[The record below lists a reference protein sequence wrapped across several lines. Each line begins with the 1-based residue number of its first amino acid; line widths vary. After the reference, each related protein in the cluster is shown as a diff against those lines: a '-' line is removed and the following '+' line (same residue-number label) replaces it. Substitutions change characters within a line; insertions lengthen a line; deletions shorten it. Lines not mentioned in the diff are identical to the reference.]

1 LSTEIDTI
9 YIGGEW
15 VTPATTN
22 KIEIQ
27 SPATGEPVG
36 SVIAAGERD
45 VDRAV
50 AAARAAFDDPGG
62 WSNWE
67 PTDRARVLAEFAQ
80 QYQLVAENMARTV
93 CQQNGM
99 PISQAAQLEGAVP
112 GTLLTYYADLI
123 EKLPI
128 SESRWS
134 PAGTRTLVTHFP
146 VGVIAVITPWN
157 FPQTLS
163 AFMYAPALAAGN
175 TVVLKPSPETPL
187 DALLLAEV
195 ADKAG
200 LPAGVFNVV
209 PGGTDV
215 GRALVTSP
223 GVDKVTFTGSTSSGR
238 EVAGACGWLLKPV
251 MLELGGKSAAVILD
265 DPGLDLGAFAEQLFA
280 ATLLNNGQT
289 CFASTRI
296 LAPRRRYDEVVDF
309 FTAMAQS
316 LNIGDPLD
324 PNTQIGPLV
333 SAAQRGRVERYIQQ
347 GLADGGRITTGGR
360 RPPHLPDGYF
370 IEPTIFA
377 GLDNRSAVAREEIFG
392 PVLTVIAYDDEDD
405 AIGIANDSE
414 YGLAGSVWSPDRD
427 HAIEVATRM
436 QSGTVGINHYLPDI
450 TAPFGGIKKSG
461 MGRELGP
468 EGLRSF
474 QHLKSI
480 FIA

>member
-1 LSTEIDTI
+1 MSTNIDTI

-15 VTPATTN
+15 VTPSSTS

-27 SPATGEPVG
+27 SPATGETVG
-36 SVIAAGERD
+36 SVMAAGERD

-50 AAARAAFDDPGG
+50 AAARAAFDDPNG

-67 PTDRARVLAEFAQ
+67 PADRARVLAEFAR
-80 QYQLVAENMARTV
+80 QYELVAEDMVRTV

-112 GTLLTYYADLI
+112 GWLLTYYADLI

-128 SESRWS
+128 GEIRRS
-134 PAGTRTLVTHFP
+134 PAGTRTLVSQFP
-146 VGVIAVITPWN
+146 VGVVAAIIPWN
-157 FPQTLS
+157 VPQTLS
-163 AFMYAPALAAGN
+163 AFKYVPALAAGN

-195 ADKAG
+195 ADNAG
-200 LPAGVFNVV
+200 LPPGVFNVL

-223 GVDKVTFTGSTSSGR
+223 GVDKVSFTGSTSSGR
-238 EVAGACGWLLKPV
+238 EVASACGRLLKPV

-265 DPGLDLGAFAEQLFA
+265 DPGLDLSEFAERLFA
-280 ATLLNNGQT
+280 ATLLNTGQA
-289 CFASTRI
+289 CFACTRI
-296 LAPRRRYDEVVDF
+296 LASRRRYDEVVDF
-309 FTAMAQS
+309 FTTMAQS

-333 SAAQRGRVERYIQQ
+333 SAAQREKVERYIEQ
-347 GLADGGRITTGGR
+347 GLASGATITTGGG
-360 RPPHLPDGYF
+360 RPPHLPTGYF

-377 GLDNRSAVAREEIFG
+377 GLDNGSAVAREEIFG

-405 AIGIANDSE
+405 AIRIANDSD
-414 YGLAGSVWSPDRD
+414 YGLGGSVWSPDHD
-427 HAIEVATRM
+427 HAVAVATRIH
-436 QSGTVGINHYLPDI
+436 SGTVGINHYLPDI
-450 TAPFGGIKKSG
+450 AAPYGGIKDSG
-461 MGRELGP
+461 WGRELGP
-468 EGLRSF
+468 EGLQGF
-474 QHLKSI
+474 QNLKSI
-480 FIA
+480 FLS